1 MDLEKLSLTNLILL
15 RFLREELQK
24 KNRNLNDSELMS
36 VLLRMQW
43 LVPMELLKEDIPEIS
58 ETILYKNLVNF
69 HNKIYPEL
77 VVALNNETIENLKIF
92 SKLISDNCKK
102 RRDVDETNELNKYK
116 EVQEVI
122 KNL

>member
-1 MDLEKLSLTNLILL
+1 
-15 RFLREELQK
+15 
-24 KNRNLNDSELMS
+24 MS